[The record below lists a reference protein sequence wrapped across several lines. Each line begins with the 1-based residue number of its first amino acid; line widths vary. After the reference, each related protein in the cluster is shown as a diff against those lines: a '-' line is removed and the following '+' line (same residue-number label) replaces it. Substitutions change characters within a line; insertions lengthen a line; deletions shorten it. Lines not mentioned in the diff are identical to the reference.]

1 MHSNKARE
9 LLKKHAEGTLT
20 EEEKAMLES
29 WYLYEARMG
38 KLPAD
43 MENIEEYLDGS
54 YQYPRKWN
62 VLWWAGIAASVLL
75 VLSLSLDKWNFNEST
90 QSAEEIII
98 NDALPGDFRAQLTLA
113 NGKDILLSTVGKGK
127 IAEEGGISILKTEEG
142 ELTYESVK
150 ENNKD
155 AKFGLNTVRTPK
167 AGQFQVVL
175 SDGSVAWLNAESSIR
190 FPAAFSAHERLIEVT
205 GEVYFEVK
213 KTYNAGKRI
222 PFRVKTESQTVE
234 VLGTSFN
241 INSYADEGVIKTTLL
256 EGSIKVN
263 ANDSKDKSIVLR
275 PGQQAQ
281 LSSKKALKVSEV
293 DTEQV
298 MAWKEGYFRFNGVGA
313 KELMQQIARWYDMEI
328 EYPKEVREYEFVGE
342 ISRNTKLSSVLKI
355 LEAGGVKF
363 KVEDKKIILA
373 E

>member
-9 LLKKHAEGTLT
+9 LLKKHVEGTLT
-20 EEEKAMLES
+20 EDEKAMLES
-29 WYLYEARMG
+29 WYLYEARTG

-43 MENIEEYLDGS
+43 MENIEEYLDRS
-54 YQYPRKWN
+54 SRHPRKWN
-62 VLWWAGIAASVLL
+62 AIWWVGVAASVLL
-75 VLSLSLDKWNFNEST
+75 VLAFSLDIWSLNEPT
-90 QSAEEIII
+90 QIAEEIII

-113 NGKDILLSTVGKGK
+113 NGKDILLSTIGKGK
-127 IAEEGGISILKTEEG
+127 IAEESGISIIKTKEG
-142 ELTYESVK
+142 ELTYESGKV
-150 ENNKD
+150 NNRD
-155 AKFGLNTVRTPK
+155 SKFALNTVRTPK

-190 FPAAFSAHERLIEVT
+190 FPAAFSADERLIEVT

-213 KTYNAGKRI
+213 KTYNGGKRI

-263 ANDSKDKSIVLR
+263 ANDNKDKSIVLR

-293 DTEQV
+293 DTGQV
-298 MAWKEGYFRFNGVGA
+298 MAWKEGYFRFDGVGI
-313 KELMQQIARWYDMEI
+313 KELMQHIARWYDMEV

-342 ISRNTKLSSVLKI
+342 ISRNTKLSSVMKI
-355 LEAGGVKF
+355 LEAGEIKL
-363 KVEDKKIILA
+363 KVDGRKIILA